1 MRYAGA
7 EWLQLIGVTR
17 MTDLDNCIVEF
28 STNHIPEKDRIAFWR
43 EHYGHVML
51 RVDLE
56 PARDAAFEARIAS
69 LALPGLQL
77 MEASSS
83 PVKISRNGRYLADG
97 NDDVL
102 VAVNRTG
109 SVNIASGGREQSLR
123 EGEAIVLSGGEAAS
137 FHRTSVGRSIT
148 LRVPRAMFEQT
159 VVSLD
164 DALMRPIPADRGA
177 LRLLVD
183 YAGWLLNAG
192 SSIDQQLRNVSV
204 RHVQDLLA
212 LAVGPAADFAD
223 TARTRG
229 LRAARLKL
237 AKSYVVAH
245 SHRRDIS
252 VGTLA
257 ASLNVTPRYV
267 QRMFEADGTTFSE
280 FLIGQRLARAHRLLC
295 EPSASQI
302 AISTIAYDVGFGD
315 LSYFN
320 RRFRQQYGLTP
331 REVRGDRT

>member
-1 MRYAGA
+1 M
-7 EWLQLIGVTR
+7 IGVTR
-17 MTDLDNCIVEF
+17 MTDLDSRIVEF
-28 STNHIPEKDRIAFWR
+28 STNCIPEKDRIAFWR

-83 PVKISRNGRYLADG
+83 PAKISRRGRYLADG
-97 NDDVL
+97 NDDIV
-102 VAVNRTG
+102 VAVNQAG
-109 SVNIASGGREQSLR
+109 SVNIASGGRQQGLR

-137 FHRTSVGRSIT
+137 FHRTSMGRSFT
-148 LRVPRAMFEQT
+148 LRVPRAIFEHT

-212 LAVGPAADFAD
+212 LAVGPSADFAD

-245 SHRRDIS
+245 SHRRGIS

-267 QRMFEADGTTFSE
+267 QRLFEADGTTFSE

-295 EPSASQI
+295 EPSASQA

>member
-1 MRYAGA
+1 
-7 EWLQLIGVTR
+7 LIGVTR
-17 MTDLDNCIVEF
+17 MTDLNNRIVEF
-28 STNHIPEKDRIAFWR
+28 STDHIPEKDRAAFWR
-43 EHYGHVML
+43 EHYGHIML

-56 PARDAAFEARIAS
+56 PARDVAFEARIAS

-83 PVKISRNGRYLADG
+83 PAKISRSGRYLADG
-97 NDDVL
+97 NDDIV

-123 EGEAIVLSGGEAAS
+123 EGEAILLSGGDATS
-137 FHRTSVGRSIT
+137 FHRTSMGRSFT

-164 DALMRPIPADRGA
+164 DALMRPIPGDRGA

-192 SSIDQQLRNVSV
+192 SSIDHQLRNVSV

-212 LAVGPAADFAD
+212 LAVGPSADFAD

-237 AKSYVVAH
+237 AKSYIVAH
-245 SHRRDIS
+245 SHRRDLS
-252 VGTLA
+252 VGALA

-267 QRMFEADGTTFSE
+267 QRLFEADGTTFSE
-280 FLIGQRLARAHRLLC
+280 FLMGQRLARAHRLLC
-295 EPSASQI
+295 GLGTSQT
-302 AISTIAYDVGFGD
+302 AISVIAYDVGFGD

-320 RRFRQQYGLTP
+320 RRFRRQYGRTP
-331 REVRGDRT
+331 REVRGDKA